1 MLGAYIKQ
9 IYVHNRVVALKMFSV
24 AEKFNS
30 SYFWTLV
37 QEDSWMCQLLINCH
51 KFSGKLG
58 FNFGVGL
65 WMLSHKKNKW
75 CSTHTAQVWRL
86 STCLSRWICTTP
98 RSPGCNRNLGL
109 IVTILQLSS
118 QVQHHHYPHPVCQYS
133 FITIDYS
140 LSAPLLQ
147 VDFFNLHHL
156 QFHGRCWCSAT
167 FPGVERSVYYS
178 AHARDRVA
186 SLIQSSQEFAFVTS
200 IR

>member
-1 MLGAYIKQ
+1 
-9 IYVHNRVVALKMFSV
+9 
-24 AEKFNS
+24 
-30 SYFWTLV
+30 
-37 QEDSWMCQLLINCH
+37 MCQLLINCH

-58 FNFGVGL
+58 FSFGVGL
-65 WMLSHKKNKW
+65 WMFSHKKK
-75 CSTHTAQVWRL
+75 THTAQVWRL

-98 RSPGCNRNLGL
+98 RSPGCNKNLGL

-118 QVQHHHYPHPVCQYS
+118 QVQRHHYPHPYFHPHLHPHPVCQCN
-133 FITIDYS
+133 FITIDSS

-147 VDFFNLHHL
+147 VDFLILHHL

>member
-1 MLGAYIKQ
+1 
-9 IYVHNRVVALKMFSV
+9 MFSV

-37 QEDSWMCQLLINCH
+37 QEDSWMCQLLINCP

-65 WMLSHKKNKW
+65 WMLSHKKTN
-75 CSTHTAQVWRL
+75 THCPGMEIVDL
-86 STCLSRWICTTP
+86 LESLDLHNTTFAGLQQK
-98 RSPGCNRNLGL
+98 PGPH
-109 IVTILQLSS
+109 S
-118 QVQHHHYPHPVCQYS
+118 HHPAALFS
-133 FITIDYS
+133 G
-140 LSAPLLQ
+140 APSLQ
-147 VDFFNLHHL
+147 VDSFNLHHP
-156 QFHGRCWCSAT
+156 QFHGRCWWSAT

>member
-1 MLGAYIKQ
+1 MFTIGWWLWKCSALLKNLIPAISGPWCRKTHECANYWLIVTSFLENLALISGLGYGCC
-9 IYVHNRVVALKMFSV
+9 L
-24 AEKFNS
+24 
-30 SYFWTLV
+30 T
-37 QEDSWMCQLLINCH
+37 
-51 KFSGKLG
+51 
-58 FNFGVGL
+58 
-65 WMLSHKKNKW
+65 KKNKW

-118 QVQHHHYPHPVCQYS
+118 QVQHHHYPHPVCQCS
-133 FITIDYS
+133 FITIDSS

-156 QFHGRCWCSAT
+156 QFHGRCWWSAT